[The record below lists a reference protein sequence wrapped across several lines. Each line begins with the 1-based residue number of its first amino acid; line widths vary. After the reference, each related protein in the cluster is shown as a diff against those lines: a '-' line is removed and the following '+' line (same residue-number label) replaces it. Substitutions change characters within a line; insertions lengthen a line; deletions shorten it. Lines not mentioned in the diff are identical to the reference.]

1 MVNLE
6 TSFGSGLLFTVIY
19 IVVSSL
25 IFLLILRIWYSVI
38 WRAVRRQIK
47 EFHLDNPG
55 APTS

>member
-38 WRAVRRQIK
+38 WRAVCRQIK